1 MTMTTTLL
9 LSLVLLAA
17 TTPAVNAWEE
27 RLAECRSYGIA
38 EKDCPDDDTPLTRPI
53 TIIQPTP
60 TEEVAET
67 IKTSKRSSSGT
78 TRTSRVWVW
87 TPPAIVKEEKI
98 CYTAYY
104 RININHN
111 NRQITSTDYKEITM
125 KGCISKGK
133 HPINLVQK

>member
-1 MTMTTTLL
+1 MTMTTKLL

-87 TPPAIVKEEKI
+87 TPPIVIKGENM

-111 NRQITSTDYKEITM
+111 NGRVTSTNYRNTTM
-125 KGCISKGK
+125 TGCVRAGE
-133 HPINLVQK
+133 HPINLVRE